1 MSEDAQI
8 AFVLRDKR
16 VEWTVLQQRKHRAE
30 IVQQQDVALE
40 WPEGVTDLRSPEAA
54 AYLKTKV
61 PAFKGRLGLVIPAD
75 RVLLR
80 VIELP
85 STDPAELFGM
95 AELQVDKFSPFPSDQ
110 MSVSLEVL
118 AEQDGVSRVMIA
130 AVQHQVIDQ
139 LGGFLVQAGLYPQ
152 SVDVD
157 VLGWW
162 TLISDQGRVRDA
174 GQEIVVIHDDHCAQL
189 LVMRDGTPVMI
200 RALDPSLG
208 IADATAV
215 EDLAQEIEYTLMTL
229 ESGWGSQ
236 ATAGLTLWSH
246 ERAAPDLVSALG
258 TATGLPVSLASLR
271 DLPPLSEGIS
281 RRMTRTDRP
290 AIDLAPAAWRSSIQ
304 SKRYQRQAALVGGIA
319 FGAWALLMLGLW
331 LFTAHQKTLLA
342 DAQAG
347 LIRMQTE
354 LQEVTDLK
362 NQVVSLEQ
370 YADRSRSGL
379 ECLREITELLP
390 PGVDITSITYA
401 KTSQITLRGEAD
413 TDAPIYE
420 LVKQLEGSTLFEAIK
435 TERISTQVRGGRT
448 RSMFLIN
455 IRMPGSE
462 AEGDAS

>member
-1 MSEDAQI
+1 MSDDAQI

-30 IVQQQDVALE
+30 IVQQQDVALD

-54 AYLKTKV
+54 AFLKTKV

-80 VIELP
+80 VVELP

-139 LGGFLVQAGLYPQ
+139 LGNFLLQAGLYPQ

-162 TLISDQGRVRDA
+162 TLISDQGRVRTE
-174 GQEIVVIHDDHCAQL
+174 GQEIVVIHDDRCAQL
-189 LVMRDGTPVMI
+189 LVVRDGTPVMI

-208 IADATAV
+208 ITDAVAAD
-215 EDLAQEIEYTLMTL
+215 DFAQEIEYTLMTL
-229 ESGWGSQ
+229 ESGWG
-236 ATAGLTLWSH
+236 ARPTAALTLWSH
-246 ERAAPDLVSALG
+246 EQPAPSLVTTLAGAAG
-258 TATGLPVSLASLR
+258 FPVETASLR
-271 DLPPLSEGIS
+271 DLPPLSEGVS
-281 RRMTRTDRP
+281 RRMSRIERP
-290 AIDLAPAAWRSSIQ
+290 ALDLAPAAWRSGIQ
-304 SKRYQRQAALVGGIA
+304 SKRYQRKAALVGGIA
-319 FGAWALLMLGLW
+319 LGAWALVMLGLW
-331 LFTAHQKTLLA
+331 LFTARQKTLLA
-342 DAQAG
+342 EAQTG
-347 LIRMQTE
+347 LVRMQTE

-362 NQVVSLEQ
+362 NQVLSLEQ

-379 ECLREITELLP
+379 ESLREITELLP

-401 KTSQITLRGEAD
+401 KNAQITLRGEAD

-420 LVKQLEGSTLFEAIK
+420 LVKQLEGSSLFEAIQ

-462 AEGDAS
+462 TEGDAS

>member
-1 MSEDAQI
+1 MSEEVQI

-54 AYLKTKV
+54 AFLKTKM

-80 VIELP
+80 VVELP

-162 TLISDQGRVRDA
+162 TLISDQGRLRA
-174 GQEIVVIHDDHCAQL
+174 NGQEIVVIHDDHCAQL
-189 LVMRDGTPVMI
+189 LVVRDGTPVMI
-200 RALDPSLG
+200 RALDSAL
-208 IADATAV
+208 
-215 EDLAQEIEYTLMTL
+215 DLASAAAVDDVMQEIEYTLVTL
-229 ESGWGSQ
+229 ESGWGAQ
-236 ATAGLTLWSH
+236 PIVGLTVWSH
-246 ERAAPDLVSALG
+246 DRVAPELVDALKAAAPF
-258 TATGLPVSLASLR
+258 PVTLSSLR

-281 RRMTRTDRP
+281 RRMSRPGRP
-290 AIDLAPAAWRSSIQ
+290 AIDLAPAAWRSGIQ
-304 SKRYQRQAALVGGIA
+304 SKRFQRQAALIGGVA
-319 FGAWALLMLGLW
+319 FGVWAVLMLGLW
-331 LFTAHQKTLLA
+331 LFAAHQKSMLA
-342 DAQAG
+342 EAQSG
-347 LIRMQTE
+347 LIRMQNE
-354 LQEVTDLK
+354 LQQVTDLR
-362 NQVVSLEQ
+362 NQVASLEQ

-379 ECLREITELLP
+379 ECLREITERLP
-390 PGVDITSITYA
+390 AGVDITSITYN

-413 TDAPIYE
+413 TDAPIYD
-420 LVKQLEGSTLFEAIK
+420 LVKQLEGSTLFRAVK

-455 IRMPGSE
+455 IQLPGSE
-462 AEGDAS
+462 NTEGGA